1 MPVLVSNLHLPLLR
15 AAQQITEVQEAASV
29 VTGGSGAN
37 AAGAG
42 GQGPRVGAEKNVLQ
56 DLRNLT
62 KAWRH
67 RMPLVSDDT
76 AFWFMIFNWRHQVLQ
91 LVTQNLVPQ
100 TFLEPKIRVS

>member
-1 MPVLVSNLHLPLLR
+1 MPRVR
-15 AAQQITEVQEAASV
+15 
-29 VTGGSGAN
+29 GRDR
-37 AAGAG
+37 
-42 GQGPRVGAEKNVLQ
+42 GPRPGAEKNVLQ
-56 DLRNLT
+56 ELRNLT

-100 TFLEPKIRVS
+100 TFLEPKIRVSAT